1 MMLFQRHRNMRIVHC
16 AQCLLALA
24 LLQSSSAIHAQ
35 DKEGCEDHPAISRY
49 PGSVIEWCKTD
60 NYLPY
65 SVPVGPVTGYR
76 AIGEWVETEGRV
88 TRNFYSLKGERTHP
102 EVWKNYRDALD
113 DAGFEVIAEGMFPER
128 NVRGEIGGGS
138 WLGVYYTKNPFGKP
152 GAVGKLVSGTSSSG
166 GTGAVFGKK
175 ERPEDT
181 MYVLV
186 SLEQHSKDEVATL
199 ITVVETKQAETG
211 LVVANAEAMGKDIEE
226 LGRTVLDGLMFEHDK
241 ATLMAESKAA
251 LDEIARFLNS
261 TDKKFYV
268 VGHTDSV
275 GSFAYNDK
283 LSTDRAMAVRE
294 ALIQDYAIAAD
305 RLEAHGIGP
314 LVPVFSNGTDGGR
327 AKNRRVELVE
337 R

>member
-1 MMLFQRHRNMRIVHC
+1 MIYRQSQGLFSNQRSLPAITLVVLV
-16 AQCLLALA
+16 LLSFSL
-24 LLQSSSAIHAQ
+24 HAA
-35 DKEGCEDHPAISRY
+35 DAENCEDHPAISRY
-49 PGSVIEWCKTD
+49 PGSIIEWCKTD

-65 SVPVGPVTGYR
+65 SIPVGPVTGYR

-88 TRNFYSLKGERTHP
+88 TQNFYSLKDDRTHP
-102 EVWKNYRDALD
+102 EVWKNYQEALLA
-113 DAGFEVIAEGMFPER
+113 AGFEIIAEGMLPER
-128 NVRGEIGGGS
+128 NVRGEVGGGS

-166 GTGAVFGKK
+166 GTGVVFGKK
-175 ERPEDT
+175 QRAEDT
-181 MYVLV
+181 IYVLV

-199 ITVVETKQAETG
+199 ITVVETKAAESG

-241 ATLMAESKAA
+241 AILMPASKAA
-251 LDEIARFLNS
+251 LDEIASYLNA
-261 TDKKFYV
+261 TDKRFYV

-275 GSFAYNDK
+275 GTFAYNDK
-283 LSTDRAMAVRE
+283 LSADRAMAVRT
-294 ALIQDYAIAAD
+294 ALIQDYAIAPD
-305 RLEAHGIGP
+305 RLEAHGVGP
-314 LVPVFSNGTDGGR
+314 LVPVFSNASDGGK